1 MEIRKGLEEIFKRLY
16 FRQNEE
22 QSCNLK
28 FGTFCTVFSADTFD
42 ECLPAILTLIQ
53 HSLMEICWEYE
64 ALTFSSSLAN
74 KTPFKQWA
82 TKETLTA
89 TATRTE
95 IKTHFKTK
103 ITNRRW
109 KKEGSWQAAER
120 WNPWPAVVLSAGRPV
135 LHHQPPPL
143 IQLWAKNKREQ
154 KRWPRELQP
163 AGTDAWRWTRTFNLS
178 AQRTHPCARDQ
189 PRRLPQLVWD
199 PTSCAFTWH
208 VMVARKKTT
217 TDRNK
222 CAKPEGLWKIR
233 KHINDACCSG
243 LPHAS

>member
-1 MEIRKGLEEIFKRLY
+1 MWNKKWRSERDWNKYSSGFILGKTKNNHGIL
-16 FRQNEE
+16 
-22 QSCNLK
+22 NLAL
-28 FGTFCTVFSADTFD
+28 FADTFD

-53 HSLMEICWEYE
+53 HSLMEICWENE

-82 TKETLTA
+82 AKETLTA

-103 ITNRRW
+103 ITNRRS

-163 AGTDAWRWTRTFNLS
+163 AGTDAWRWPEPSTYLLNEHILALEINLGVCRNLFEIQPLAPS
-178 AQRTHPCARDQ
+178 HDTWWSLEIKTQQKGINAQSLKVCG
-189 PRRLPQLVWD
+189 
-199 PTSCAFTWH
+199 
-208 VMVARKKTT
+208 K
-217 TDRNK
+217 
-222 CAKPEGLWKIR
+222 
-233 KHINDACCSG
+233 
-243 LPHAS
+243 

>member
-1 MEIRKGLEEIFKRLY
+1 MWNKKWRSERDWNKYSSGFILGKTKNNHGIL
-16 FRQNEE
+16 
-22 QSCNLK
+22 NLAL
-28 FGTFCTVFSADTFD
+28 FADTFD

-82 TKETLTA
+82 AKETLTA

-95 IKTHFKTK
+95 IKTLFKTK

-154 KRWPRELQP
+154 KRGPRKLQP
-163 AGTDAWRWTRTFNLS
+163 AGTDAWRWPEPSTYLLNEHILALEINLGVC
-178 AQRTHPCARDQ
+178 RNLFEIQ
-189 PRRLPQLVWD
+189 PLAPSHD
-199 PTSCAFTWH
+199 TWCSLEEKKH
-208 VMVARKKTT
+208 NRK
-217 TDRNK
+217 
-222 CAKPEGLWKIR
+222 E
-233 KHINDACCSG
+233 
-243 LPHAS
+243 